1 MCVMYV
7 TVNKEEAI
15 KFEREVGDMA
25 EVERRKQE
33 RVGMGN
39 EVIIFNY
46 FYIRIKTC
54 KIGHT

>member
-1 MCVMYV
+1 MYV